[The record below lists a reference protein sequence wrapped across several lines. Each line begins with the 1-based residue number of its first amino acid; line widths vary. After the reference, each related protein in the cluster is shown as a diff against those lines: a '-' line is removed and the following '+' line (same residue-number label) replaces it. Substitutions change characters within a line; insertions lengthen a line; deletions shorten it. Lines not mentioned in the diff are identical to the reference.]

1 MDGEHTKTIYGIAI
15 SPSDALEK
23 QYFTYSVISFQ
34 LLFSNPEG
42 NATTKKE
49 NWEYSHAAYIRR
61 AKGGAEKCVK
71 ISLSQGCTVY
81 YIFNIQNSIIPTCKH
96 LFCAI
101 MAPLYL
107 SCYVL
112 SIFFQT
118 SSEHKNRG

>member
-1 MDGEHTKTIYGIAI
+1 MQQRKKKIGNI
-15 SPSDALEK
+15 LM
-23 QYFTYSVISFQ
+23 Q
-34 LLFSNPEG
+34 L
-42 NATTKKE
+42 
-49 NWEYSHAAYIRR
+49 IRR

-112 SIFFQT
+112 SIFFRPPQ
-118 SSEHKNRG
+118 SIKIGDEVIFRAML